1 MATATVTS
9 KGQLTIPVEVR
20 NDLNIRTGTRIE
32 FHKRDDGSYEF
43 IPITGSVMDLIGIIT
58 WDGPALTREEMDEGI
73 AEAVAERDRR
83 SKSGYSE

>member
-43 IPITGSVMDLIGIIT
+43 IPITGSVMDLMGIIK
-58 WDGPALTREEMDEGI
+58 WDGPALTLEEMDEAI
-73 AEAVAERDRR
+73 ADAVTERYLRL
-83 SKSGYSE
+83 SGGASD